1 MANEKILIVDDD
13 PTTLAMLTTS
23 VGKAGYQV
31 ISAESGEGA
40 LRMALEH
47 KPDLVVLDLL
57 LPDTSG
63 LEICRQ
69 LLEEPET
76 QGMLIIMVTAL
87 GEQSDKIYGLEV
99 GADDYLVKPVD
110 VPELLARIRALFRRH
125 QLRGEQEAA
134 MAAHMATPSMDLDGF
149 SVKPEQL
156 SVGKGGKSTQL
167 TALEF
172 KLLYHLASNPDETY
186 DRAKIQEMV
195 WGANQ
200 RNTERAVDVLVNR
213 LRSKL
218 EQLPGGDKI
227 VKTVRGIGYRF
238 RP

>member
-1 MANEKILIVDDD
+1 MANESILIVDDD
-13 PTTLAMLTTS
+13 PTTLQMLTTS
-23 VGKAGYQV
+23 VAKAGYRV
-31 ISAESGEGA
+31 LAAKSGEEA
-40 LRMALEH
+40 LRLSLEH

-69 LLEEPET
+69 FLEEPET

-125 QLRGEQEAA
+125 QLRGEQETS
-134 MAAHMATPSMDLDGF
+134 HSVPPSMELDGF

-156 SVGKGGKSTQL
+156 SVDKGGKSSQL

-172 KLLYHLASNPDETY
+172 KLLYHLAASPDETF
-186 DRAKIQEMV
+186 DRARIQELV
-195 WGANQ
+195 WGNNQ

>member
-1 MANEKILIVDDD
+1 MANESILIVDDD
-13 PTTLAMLTTS
+13 PTTLQMLMTS
-23 VGKAGYQV
+23 VGKAGYNV
-31 ISAESGEGA
+31 LSAESGEEA
-40 LRMALEH
+40 LRLSLEH

-125 QLRGEQEAA
+125 KLKSDHDGASSA
-134 MAAHMATPSMDLDGF
+134 PPSMELDGF

-156 SVGKGGKSTQL
+156 SVDKGGKSSQL

-172 KLLYHLASNPDETY
+172 KLLYHLASSPDETF
-186 DRAKIQEMV
+186 DRARIQELV
-195 WGANQ
+195 WGNNQ